1 MRNSAFNRKGFT
13 LVELLVVIGIIA
25 ILIAI
30 LLPALNKARMA
41 AMNIQCQSNLRQI
54 GLAMFM
60 YQGNFKSLMYS
71 ANDAR
76 SGGFADGNASHARY
90 VSTLRCPEGWTRLG
104 MLYATG
110 IIKGGIGPMNG
121 SKVTLCPIHDVMLP
135 AEAYNGWIAA
145 TATSPIHVGYS
156 LRTFEGLDKY
166 SRLESLKLITVPPF
180 NGAVETW
187 NRRVTIVSDKVD
199 TPTIGVSPDLHAYFA
214 QNGTD
219 GYNFLFNDGSVEHL
233 SLKLFLDGSPTM
245 GVTGSP
251 LVNPTG
257 SALRNFFSNA
267 DRLFG
272 IH

>member
-1 MRNSAFNRKGFT
+1 MKSRRSGFT

-25 ILIAI
+25 LLIAI
-30 LLPALNKARMA
+30 LMPALKKARMA

-54 GLAMFM
+54 GMAMHM
-60 YQGNFKSLMYS
+60 YQGAFKHLMYS
-71 ANDAR
+71 ANDQR
-76 SGGFADGNASHARY
+76 SGGLAIGAASHARY
-90 VSTLRCPEGWTRLG
+90 VSTLRSPDGWARLG

-110 IIKGGIGPMNG
+110 FIKGGIGPYFG
-121 SKVTLCPIHDVMLP
+121 SKVTLCPIHDTIYP
-135 AEAYNGWIAA
+135 AEAYDNWVKA

-156 LRTFEGLDKY
+156 LRTFEGLDMY
-166 SRLESLKLITVPPF
+166 SRLESLKLITIPPF
-180 NGAVETW
+180 NGKVETW
-187 NRRVTIVSDKVD
+187 NTRVTIVSDKVD
-199 TPTIGVSPDLHAYFA
+199 SPTINAPPDLHSYFA
-214 QNGTD
+214 QDGTD

-233 SLKLFLDGSPTM
+233 KLEEFVKGSPTN

-272 IH
+272 IR